1 MSWLYAGKARH
12 WGCLLLVCLLNISL
26 ILYGVVACAAA
37 KNEYAVKAAFIVN
50 FIVLT
55 QWPDDG
61 GSKALDMVTLC
72 VVSDNHLPEPLQA
85 LEGKQVGSKTI
96 HVVTATPDTTLP
108 DCQVVFYMQDV
119 DSENLVRTLTA
130 VRYAPVLTIGEN
142 DNVTRLGGTIHFYE
156 NQGRLRFVINLKA
169 VTEQK
174 LKMSS
179 RLLQVATI
187 IND

>member
-12 WGCLLLVCLLNISL
+12 WGCLLLACLLNISL
-26 ILYGVVACAAA
+26 ILYGVVAFAEAE
-37 KNEYAVKAAFIVN
+37 NEYAVKAAFIAN

-55 QWPDDG
+55 EWPDDG
-61 GSKALDMVTLC
+61 SSKAIDVVTLC
-72 VVSDNHLPEPLQA
+72 VVSDSPLPAPLQG
-85 LEGKQVGSKTI
+85 LEGKQVGSRTI
-96 HVVTATPDTTLP
+96 HVVTVTPDTTLP
-108 DCQVVFYMQDV
+108 ACQVVFYMEDV

-130 VRYAPVLTIGEN
+130 VRYTPVLTIGEN
-142 DNVTRLGGTIHFYE
+142 NNVTRLGGTMHFYE
-156 NQGRLRFVINLKA
+156 KQGRLRFVINLKA

-179 RLLQVATI
+179 RLLQVATL